1 MDGNGSRSESRPP
14 PPPRRDDSKGG
25 GVSDWCSGDA
35 VYGGG
40 SERCDDDG
48 GCSGGSEARCLLSKG
63 AEVMLAIRGGSDGE
77 GATCSFSL
85 ALDRDP
91 ETGDSLLLN
100 GHHRLLWRT

>member
-1 MDGNGSRSESRPP
+1 M
-14 PPPRRDDSKGG
+14 
-25 GVSDWCSGDA
+25 SDWCSGDA

-63 AEVMLAIRGGSDGE
+63 AEVMLAIKGGSDGE

-85 ALDRDP
+85 ALYQDLALCRDPALDRDP
-91 ETGDSLLLN
+91 AILSGPDTGDKT
-100 GHHRLLWRT
+100 HFY